1 MPTSTTALKGR
12 LDIAKDDLRLGG
24 VEPGGRVTFLLVLAH
39 HAVEHNGEAF
49 VDQHLPGLGLKI
61 GGRLHLVRALLQG
74 TIVELQVRQPQ
85 DAFVRPI
92 ILTQHGY
99 QRGVEAPGGVP
110 LVHFLLENH
119 ALQKRHAQMR
129 LHGRQ
134 SNDGTELLRVA
145 AEDQPPRVS
154 LQEPNAGCEDFWLR
168 RLRRLVEHD
177 EIEML
182 LREAVSPQ
190 LRRRATGTGNH
201 LELLEDEA
209 TLPRR
214 GQIPL
219 IGGVQVRIVED
230 RRLDPADV
238 PGVCIEAKH
247 FTALQR
253 AGKALDEN
261 IHSVIARRDEKHL
274 LQGLQACHCCDAC
287 HHCGG
292 LSRARRAPDDVRCL
306 LCTGHDGHDRLFL
319 KCVQVPADH
328 ARSRPTELGRSPA

>member
-1 MPTSTTALKGR
+1 
-12 LDIAKDDLRLGG
+12 
-24 VEPGGRVTFLLVLAH
+24 
-39 HAVEHNGEAF
+39 
-49 VDQHLPGLGLKI
+49 
-61 GGRLHLVRALLQG
+61 
-74 TIVELQVRQPQ
+74 
-85 DAFVRPI
+85 
-92 ILTQHGY
+92 
-99 QRGVEAPGGVP
+99 
-110 LVHFLLENH
+110 
-119 ALQKRHAQMR
+119 MR

-190 LRRRATGTGNH
+190 LRRRATGTGDH

-292 LSRARRAPDDVRCL
+292 LSRARRSMDERDSVAAEGQPDRIHLNGVQARVVLPQRFGVKDRTRVRRFKAEYNL
-306 LCTGHDGHDRLFL
+306 P
-319 KCVQVPADH
+319 K
-328 ARSRPTELGRSPA
+328 RSGDPTNFVVFG